1 MALYS
6 DLNQSTPTVSP
17 LVMGEYSIYQS
28 ITNILSTPT
37 YTRLFM
43 PKFGSDLETLLFDPM
58 DDITIAKLYD
68 AIVEA
73 IVRWDDRIIIDYK
86 ESNITPNYEENKYE
100 VLLVFKI
107 IGIEEPYEY
116 KGELIRPY

>member
-6 DLNQSTPTVSP
+6 DLNQTTPTVNP
-17 LVMGEYSIYQS
+17 LVVGENSIYQS

-43 PKFGSDLETLLFDPM
+43 PTFGSDLETLLFDPM
-58 DDITIAKLYD
+58 DEITVAKLYD

-73 IVRWDDRIIIDYK
+73 IGRWDDRIIIDYK
-86 ESNITPNYEENKYE
+86 ESNITPIYEENKYE
-100 VLLVFKI
+100 VLLVFRI
-107 IGIEEPYEY
+107 SGIDEVYEY
-116 KGELIRPY
+116 KGELIRP